1 MKRQAMHIAMI
12 VSEQNCGCY
21 ITVELQW
28 SVGE

>member
-1 MKRQAMHIAMI
+1 MHIAMF

-21 ITVELQW
+21 ITVTFQW